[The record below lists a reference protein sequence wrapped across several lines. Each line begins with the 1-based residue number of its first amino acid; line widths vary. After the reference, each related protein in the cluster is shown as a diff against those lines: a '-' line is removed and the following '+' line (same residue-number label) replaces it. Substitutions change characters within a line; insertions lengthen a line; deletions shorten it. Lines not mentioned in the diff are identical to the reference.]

1 VDITLNDISAAYRG
15 NTVLCKINWT
25 IMPGVNILLGEES
38 AGKTTLLSVVA
49 GRMPQSTGTI
59 TTTSTQDNPGRRTAA
74 RFGFV
79 PQRFSVVGGMRVG
92 ETIGYAAW
100 IAGIPHHACTR
111 MAGLA
116 LSAVGLPDAGCS
128 RVRSLSPGQRQLL
141 RIAVGLV
148 NDPDVLVLDEPTAG
162 LEIAEQV
169 PVRDVIT
176 ALGAT
181 RPVLVSLRDP
191 HEVRLLGGRVAILS
205 GGRLVFDGAVDD
217 AGSALLAW
225 RAGGAGPEPD
235 QAHRTAVGT
244 LREPR

>member
-1 VDITLNDISAAYRG
+1 MDITLNDISAAYRG
-15 NTVLCKINWT
+15 DTVLRKVNWT
-25 IMPGVNILLGEES
+25 IMPGVNTLLGEES

-49 GRMPQSTGTI
+49 GRMPQSAGTI
-59 TTTSTQDNPGRRTAA
+59 TTKSTQDNLGRRAA

-92 ETIGYAAW
+92 ETIGYVAW
-100 IAGIPHHACTR
+100 ITGIPHHACTR
-111 MAGLA
+111 IAGLA
-116 LSAVGLPDAGCS
+116 LSAVGLPGTGRA

-141 RIAVGLV
+141 GIAGGLV

-162 LEIAEQV
+162 LEIAEQT

-181 RPVLVSLRDP
+181 RPVLVSVCDP
-191 HEVRLLGGRVAILS
+191 QEARLLGGRVAILS
-205 GGRLVFDGAVDD
+205 GGRLVFDGKVEES
-217 AGSALLAW
+217 GSTLARW
-225 RAGGAGPEPD
+225 RAGDAGPEAER
-235 QAHRTAVGT
+235 AHHTAVGT